1 MRKGLKIKRNVKN
14 GYRMNKWIG
23 IIAGCI
29 LSLSSLGQTPAPGT
43 VSENPIRFV
52 NAVLHLGDGT
62 VVEKGFITIDDGK
75 IVNIGTMLERPPACE
90 NCEFRDVQGAH
101 ISPGLIIPG
110 TSLGLQDIS
119 AVRASNDLYEVGRI
133 NPNVRSIV
141 AYNTDSEII
150 PTMRFTGILLAQT
163 TPAGG
168 VVSGTSSIVQLDAW
182 NWEDAAYVLDDAV
195 WVNWPSKTL
204 WPRWWLGETNRRPNP
219 DYEKNVEELRNWL
232 SDARIYSANPS
243 EEPNLVLEATIP
255 VIQGN
260 RKLFIRVDRADEII
274 AAAEWAK
281 ENKVSDFVL
290 FGARDAWMVADYLAE
305 NNIPV
310 VLDELMRLPARE
322 DEPIDLPYSI
332 PKMLL
337 DAGVKV
343 GFAYTDEL
351 QEARNLPF
359 SSGIA
364 SGYGLTLEEALQM
377 VTLNNAEILGIS
389 ERTGTLEAGKDA
401 NLVISEGHILE
412 LTGNK
417 IIAAFIEGR
426 EIDLKG
432 RQQVLYEKY
441 QEK

>member
-1 MRKGLKIKRNVKN
+1 MKELNQEKQIAMK
-14 GYRMNKWIG
+14 KWIFIVATVLIG
-23 IIAGCI
+23 VTAKA
-29 LSLSSLGQTPAPGT
+29 QTPAPGT

-62 VVEKGFITIDDGK
+62 VVENGFITIDDGK

-90 NCEFRDVQGAH
+90 NCEIRDVQGAH

-150 PTMRFTGILLAQT
+150 PTMRFTGILIAQT

-219 DYEKNVEELRNWL
+219 DYQKNVEELENWL
-232 SDARIYSANPS
+232 SDARLYKASS
-243 EEPNLVLEATIP
+243 SDEPNLILEATLP
-255 VIQGN
+255 VIDGN
-260 RKLFIRVDRADEII
+260 RKLFIRVDRADEIL

-281 ENKVSDFVL
+281 ENEIADFVI

-310 VLDELMRLPARE
+310 ILDELMRLPSRE

-332 PKMLL
+332 PKILL
-337 DAGVKV
+337 DAGVRV

-364 SGYGLTLEEALQM
+364 AGYGLTLEEALQM

-389 ERTGTLEAGKDA
+389 GRTGTLEAGKDA
-401 NLVISEGHILE
+401 NLVISEGHVLE
-412 LTGNK
+412 LTGNR

-441 QEK
+441 QAK